1 MQFSCC
7 CKIVL
12 VQIAT
17 LIRHSP
23 LYIFVYTFPPEIF
36 FTLYSWQVHS
46 DTFPRIMGEGLTTF
60 TFLQFDKPEFEA
72 RFVCRWREGQAEGSL
87 K

>member
-12 VQIAT
+12 VRIAT

-72 RFVCRWREGQAEGSL
+72 RLVC
-87 K
+87 